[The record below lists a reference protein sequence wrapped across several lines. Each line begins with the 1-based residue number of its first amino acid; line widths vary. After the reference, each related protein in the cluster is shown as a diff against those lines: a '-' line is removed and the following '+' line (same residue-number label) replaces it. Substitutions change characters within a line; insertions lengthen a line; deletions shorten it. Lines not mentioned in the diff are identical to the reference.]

1 MLYTERVKED
11 IRTESLSAMLFG
23 TIFRKNGGL
32 SFSELASSHNT
43 SEESVRTTLWRL
55 EKRGVIEKRGEKYF
69 VSHEGKKQM
78 EERQQPEQWDEKWRI
93 LTFDIPE
100 SERASRIWLRAQLL
114 RAGYETMQKSIFVG
128 KNPIPRFL
136 LNEMKE
142 RNILSYV
149 RVIVAG
155 RIYKNSLLSE
165 KN

>member
-11 IRTESLSAMLFG
+11 IRMKSLSATLLEAMFQ
-23 TIFRKNGGL
+23 KNSGFL
-32 SFSELASSHNT
+32 FSELASLHNA
-43 SEESVRTTLWRL
+43 SEESIRTTLWRL

-69 VSHEGKKQM
+69 ISREGKRRI

-114 RAGYETMQKSIFVG
+114 RAGYETIQKSIFVG
-128 KNPIPRFL
+128 KNPIPKFL
-136 LNEMKE
+136 LSEMKE

-149 RVIVAG
+149 RLIVAG
-155 RIYKNSLLSE
+155 HIYKNSLLSE